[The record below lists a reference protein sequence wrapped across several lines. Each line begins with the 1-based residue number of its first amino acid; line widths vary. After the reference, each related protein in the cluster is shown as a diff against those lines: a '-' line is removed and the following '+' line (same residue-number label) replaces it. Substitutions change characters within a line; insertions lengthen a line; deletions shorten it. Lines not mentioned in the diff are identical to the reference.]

1 MVKPAVLSVHLRMR
15 RAALIER
22 EQGRASSYAQK
33 ARRNEANSD
42 TASVQAERSATRTK
56 ASASPDPSYG
66 TLPVEYDELCDD
78 RLVTSGFVAS
88 MTIGRR
94 P

>member
-1 MVKPAVLSVHLRMR
+1 MVKPAVLSAHLRTR

-22 EQGRASSYAQK
+22 EQVLASSYIQK

-42 TASVQAERSATRTK
+42 TASVQAEWSETRTK

-66 TLPVEYDELCDD
+66 TF
-78 RLVTSGFVAS
+78 S
-88 MTIGRR
+88 RR
-94 P
+94 VRRVV

>member
-1 MVKPAVLSVHLRMR
+1 MVKPAVLSAHLRTR

-22 EQGRASSYAQK
+22 EQVRASSYIQK

-56 ASASPDPSYG
+56 ASASPDPL
-66 TLPVEYDELCDD
+66 TALFP
-78 RLVTSGFVAS
+78 
-88 MTIGRR
+88 
-94 P
+94 